1 MDLNQ
6 FLGDLIGNVI
16 NKNSLT
22 KTDVLYGNLAQWAC
36 KAAIKGGMD
45 VPTSEID
52 KLISDML
59 SDGRVLVCPHGRPI
73 VLKINK
79 NDVEKAFKRIV

>member
-1 MDLNQ
+1 
-6 FLGDLIGNVI
+6 
-16 NKNSLT
+16 
-22 KTDVLYGNLAQWAC
+22 
-36 KAAIKGGMD
+36 MD

-73 VLKINK
+73 ILKINK
-79 NDVEKAFKRIV
+79 NNVEKAFKRIV